1 MISQIRDTWIF
12 DTKIWEGGLLCGGG
26 RFRIPKLFNISSK
39 MVQTRGGWS
48 QIPHPSF
55 GTLSQVCCAKW
66 QDGILI
72 SRIDTYALLVADH
85 IAILAR
91 HFVSSFVCRL
101 STLLENSLLL
111 LCDHIL
117 CLIVVV
123 CGLTS
128 SLNLLL
134 QLVHPF
140 LFDWPLVLLNLP
152 SEFVSEAPGLDD
164 CCCHSYAS
172 FTTPTLVII
181 IVLLFS
187 NRYLITAYLRTFS
200 HLYVQFCWDFLII
213 GNIVENSLYSVWCLL
228 SV

>member
-12 DTKIWEGGLLCGGG
+12 DTKFWEGGLLCGGG
-26 RFRIPKLFNISSK
+26 DSEFRSCLTFHRRWSK
-39 MVQTRGGWS
+39 HGEVEVKSHTQALAHWAKR
-48 QIPHPSF
+48 
-55 GTLSQVCCAKW
+55 LCACAKW
-66 QDGILI
+66 QDEILI

-187 NRYLITAYLRTFS
+187 NRDLITA
-200 HLYVQFCWDFLII
+200 
-213 GNIVENSLYSVWCLL
+213 
-228 SV
+228 